1 MHIAIMTGG
10 YLSSCGV
17 GTSAREWTTHLT
29 ENQYNVSVLA
39 TDVNIQDNIDY
50 LSFIKINDVP
60 FVPQVF
66 FYLMQLL
73 LLHHRKRIDVV
84 HTHDSIAFLASP
96 IFGRLTGVP
105 NIFTFHAS
113 IFSEGREADY
123 SWVTTQVFKF
133 ANRFT
138 ARRADK
144 LVCVSREMIDCA
156 RFAGASEDK
165 LILFHNPIDLSLFK
179 NTNRRRNGNTCLYVG
194 GLRPVKGVEYIIRAV
209 PDVLERLPQ
218 TKFILVGD
226 GSSRKDIEQ
235 LITEIGM
242 SESVQLAGRIS
253 REKLLAY
260 YQKAD
265 VFVMPS
271 LNEPQGIVALEAM
284 ACGLPVV
291 GSNVGG
297 IPEMVRDGE
306 NGLLVTPGN
315 ASALSDAIITLLTN
329 KQLIRNYSVNALQT
343 AENFSWENNIE
354 KMIDLYEG
362 IVQGT

>member
-1 MHIAIMTGG
+1 M
-10 YLSSCGV
+10 
-17 GTSAREWTTHLT
+17 REWTAHLT
-29 ENQYNVSVLA
+29 ENQYNVTVLA
-39 TDVNIQDNIDY
+39 TDVNAQDSNNY
-50 LSFIKINDVP
+50 LSFIKISDIP

-66 FYLMQLL
+66 FYLAQLL
-73 LLHHRKRIDVV
+73 SVHRRHKIDVV
-84 HTHDSIAFLASP
+84 HTHDSIAFLASHAV
-96 IFGRLTGVP
+96 GRLTGAP

-123 SWVTTQVFKF
+123 SWMTIQVFKF
-133 ANRFT
+133 TNRFV

-144 LVCVSREMIDCA
+144 LTCVSREMMKCA
-156 RFAGASEDK
+156 RFAGADENK

-179 NTNRRRNGNTCLYVG
+179 NTDRRRNGNTCLYVG
-194 GLRPVKGVEYIIRAV
+194 GLRPVKGVEFIIRAI
-209 PDVLERLPQ
+209 PYVLKRLPK

-226 GSSRKDIEQ
+226 GPSRKDIEQ
-235 LITEIGM
+235 LITKIGV
-242 SESVQLAGRIS
+242 SRSVQLEGRVS

-265 VFVMPS
+265 IFLMPS

-329 KQLIRNYSVNALQT
+329 MQLIRNYSVNALQT
-343 AENFSWENNIE
+343 AEKYSWENNIE

>member
-1 MHIAIMTGG
+1 MHIVMVTGQ
-10 YLSSCGV
+10 YWSESGV
-17 GTSAREWTTHLT
+17 GTSVREWVTRLS
-29 ENQYNVSVLA
+29 ENQYFVTVLA
-39 TDVNIQDNIDY
+39 TDVNIQDNNNG
-50 LSFIKINDVP
+50 LSFIKVSDIP
-60 FVPQVF
+60 FIPQVF
-66 FYLMQLL
+66 FYLLQLL
-73 LLHHRKRIDVV
+73 SVHKSQRIDVV
-84 HTHDSIAFLASP
+84 HTHDSIAFLASH

-179 NTNRRRNGNTCLYVG
+179 NTDRRKNGNNFLYVG
-194 GLRPVKGVEYIIRAV
+194 GLRPVKGLEYLIRAV
-209 PDVLERLPQ
+209 PYVLERIPK

-226 GSSRKDIEQ
+226 GSIRSEIEQ
-235 LITEIGM
+235 LIEKLGI
-242 SESVQLAGRIS
+242 SESVQLAGYVPR
-253 REKLLAY
+253 KDLLSY

-291 GSNVGG
+291 ACNVGG
-297 IPEMVRDGE
+297 IPEMVQDSE

-315 ASALSDAIITLLTN
+315 VSALSDAIITLLTN
-329 KQLIRNYSVNALQT
+329 KQLIRNYSKNARQT

-354 KMIDLYEG
+354 KMIELYEV
-362 IVQGT
+362 ILKDT